1 MDALEVRARGFRLLV
16 PGSITWEMSE
26 MAGAEGKNRVVR
38 VAGRI
43 REELSTLILQQLRDP
58 RLARVMISRTEIS
71 SDLQVARIWVRL
83 THEDSPQARK
93 DALKALKSAS
103 NILRKA
109 LGAKLELRRTPEL
122 HFEFDEG
129 MDAQQKIE
137 ALLDEIKKETRD

>member
-1 MDALEVRARGFRLLV
+1 
-16 PGSITWEMSE
+16 

-83 THEDSPQARK
+83 THEDSPAARK

-103 NILRKA
+103 NILKKA

-129 MDAQQKIE
+129 MDAQQRID
-137 ALLDEIKKETRD
+137 ALLDEIKRGG